1 MFVIKVQNTRGNQIP
16 VGPRLESR
24 CTCSLYQS
32 DFEDDFRSGCR
43 KLMSV
48 NNDSSFQNYPHPDN
62 HKIRTTDTPGFKPFP
77 CAMCYFCY

>member
-43 KLMSV
+43 NFSQQRQFFSELPSPGQ
-48 NNDSSFQNYPHPDN
+48 SQNTNY
-62 HKIRTTDTPGFKPFP
+62 
-77 CAMCYFCY
+77 